1 MALTESYWPADT
13 SEPVLEMTVGGLLRR
28 AAAERPDRVA
38 LVAGLP
44 DAAARRRWT
53 YAELLGDAERVARAL
68 LSRFEPG
75 ERLAVWAPNIPQW
88 VLLEFG
94 AGLAGLVLVTVNPA
108 YRPSELEYVLRQ
120 SRASGI
126 FLVPEFRGNP
136 MRSSLEQVHPDLP
149 DLREVISFDEWDSFT
164 AAAPAGLDLPD
175 VTPDA
180 PAQIQYT
187 SGTTGFPKGAHLH
200 HRGITNNARF
210 TADRLEVADGDVW
223 LNPMPLFHTGG
234 CVLGA
239 LGSVWAMATHVPVL
253 AFDPGLVLEL
263 AETEGANI
271 MGGVPTMLIAMMEH
285 PDFASR
291 NLSSLRSVVSGGSTV
306 PAALVRRIESGLGI
320 RFGIVFGQTEASPV
334 ITQTRLD
341 DTPEDKAETIGQ
353 PQPQQEVKVS
363 DAETSEVV
371 APGQI
376 GEICCR
382 GYNVMLGYF
391 EMPDA
396 TAEAIDADGWLHT
409 GDLGTMDDR
418 GYLRIE
424 GRLKDMVIRGGEN
437 LYPREI
443 EELLF
448 THPAV
453 AEVAVLGVPDE
464 KWGEELAAV
473 VRLAAGT
480 EAVTDAELR
489 AYVRERLAPQ
499 KAPRRWAFVDEFPL
513 TPSGKIQK
521 FVLRERLV
529 KGELGAVPDEGSG
542 ALAPDT

>member
-1 MALTESYWPADT
+1 MTVPLTTSSWPLDD
-13 SEPVLEMTVGGLLRR
+13 SEPVVESTVGQLLREAV
-28 AAAERPDRVA
+28 AAAPDRTA
-38 LVAGLP
+38 LVAGVP
-44 DAAARRRWT
+44 DPVARRRWT
-53 YAELLGDAERVARAL
+53 YTELLDESERAARAL
-68 LSRFEPG
+68 LGRFQPG
-75 ERLAVWAPNIPQW
+75 ERLAVWAPNIPEW
-88 VLLEFG
+88 VIVEMA

-108 YRPSELEYVLRQ
+108 YRPAELAYVLRQ
-120 SRASGI
+120 SRAAGI
-126 FLVPEFRGNP
+126 LSVPEFRGNP
-136 MRSSLEQVHPDLP
+136 MAASLEQVRPELEE
-149 DLREVISFDEWDSFT
+149 LREVVSFLDWD
-164 AAAPAGLDLPD
+164 DLLASGSPQQALPTVRPD
-175 VTPDA
+175 D

-187 SGTTGFPKGAHLH
+187 SGTTGFPKGAWLH
-200 HRGITNNARF
+200 HRGIVNNARF
-210 TADRLEVADGDVW
+210 TAERFEVADGDVW

-239 LGSVWAMATHVPVL
+239 LGSLWARATHIPLL

-263 AETEGANI
+263 IESEKVAV

-285 PDFASR
+285 PDFTTR
-291 NLSSLRSVVSGGSTV
+291 DLSSLRSVLSGGSTV
-306 PAALVRRIESGLGI
+306 PAELVRRIEGTLGV
-320 RFGIVFGQTEASPV
+320 RFGIVYGQTEASPV

-353 PQPQQEVKVS
+353 PQPQQEVQIV
-363 DAETSEVV
+363 DPATDDVV
-371 APGQI
+371 APGEI
-376 GEICCR
+376 GEIRSR

-391 EMPDA
+391 ELPDA
-396 TAEAIDADGWLHT
+396 TAETIDAGGWLHT

-453 AEVAVLGVPDE
+453 AEVAVLGIPDE

-473 VRLAAGT
+473 VRRSAGHDDVT
-480 EAVTDAELR
+480 EQELR
-489 AYVRERLAPQ
+489 SFVRERLAPQ
-499 KAPRRWAFVDEFPL
+499 KAPKVWAFLDELPL

-521 FVLRERLV
+521 FVLRERFV
-529 KGELGAVPDEGSG
+529 KGDL
-542 ALAPDT
+542 